1 MQALQNSGQHI
12 STHVEFFKAGDGSP
26 STYSVIYSTK

>member
-26 STYSVIYSTK
+26 PTYSVIYSTK